1 MAIIYGWNVDPIAQ
15 RSCMIKFEG
24 IGVALW
30 RKFMNRFHFAR
41 LIEGV
46 RIQWIDSGVQLE
58 RGFIVS
64 DMNLDLEIIF

>member
-1 MAIIYGWNVDPIAQ
+1 
-15 RSCMIKFEG
+15 MIKFEG
-24 IGVALW
+24 VGVALW

-58 RGFIVS
+58 HGFIVS
-64 DMNLDLEIIF
+64 DMNLDLAIIF